1 MKNTVTATELARNI
15 GDVLARVRYRH
26 ESFIVE
32 RNGRAVARIVP
43 AVADKA
49 GTLREALT
57 AWTTRVSSDDPTF
70 ADDLVRVNAAD
81 RPADNPWAL

>member
-32 RNGRAVARIVP
+32 RNGRPVARIVP
-43 AVADKA
+43 AEPGQA
-49 GTLREALT
+49 GTLRETLT
-57 AWTTRVSSDDPTF
+57 AWIASASPDDPTF
-70 ADDLVRVNAAD
+70 ADDLARVNAAD
-81 RPADNPWAL
+81 RPADNPWAS

>member
-15 GDVLARVRYRH
+15 GDVLARVRYRR

-43 AVADKA
+43 AEPDKT

-57 AWTTRVSSDDPTF
+57 AWTTSVSSNDPTF
-70 ADDLVRVNAAD
+70 ADDLARVNAAD